1 MKHYLKNYYL
11 IIFLTTLPIWVAGQ
25 EACKVMVPAIADQYT
40 GKCKKGLA
48 SGKGLAIGIDRYEGT
63 FKKGFPEGKGTYT
76 WSTGEVYTG
85 EWLQG
90 KRNGIGTYTY
100 TEDGNLVVQEGVWK
114 DDVYVGPV
122 PEKPKVLSSVSIE
135 RYSFQRQGDGN
146 QVLVSFYLSGSN
158 NVDLENFSA
167 VSTSGTKFE
176 SPGKVG
182 FESIVFPVTCKI
194 SYNSWNKTRTSR
206 VLTRFEFEITEPG
219 RWMLNLYNN

>member
-1 MKHYLKNYYL
+1 MFRFLKHL
-11 IIFLTTLPIWVAGQ
+11 FLTVIICVLPFIISGQ
-25 EACKVMVPAIADQYT
+25 ESCKVLVPEIAEQYI

-48 SGKGLAIGIDRYEGT
+48 NGKGLATGIDTYEGV
-63 FKKGFPEGKGTYT
+63 FKKGYPEGKGTYT

-85 EWLQG
+85 EWLKG

-114 DDVYVGPV
+114 DDIYVGPV

-146 QVLVSFYLSGSN
+146 QVLVSFYLNGSN

-182 FESIVFPVTCKI
+182 FESIVFPFTCKI

-219 RWMLNLYNN
+219 RWMVNLYNN